1 LLCIYPFTDDR
12 KFREVNL
19 PENVAENKNGRIH
32 NKTQQIGTG
41 YLQPAGFQYG
51 VLMKS
56 ANRNN
61 LEPFQTH
68 NFAYL

>member
-1 LLCIYPFTDDR
+1 
-12 KFREVNL
+12 L

-32 NKTQQIGTG
+32 NKTQQIGIG